1 MLKEI
6 LGKKI
11 IIFDGALG
19 TMLQE
24 KQKLGQDTSLVSIE
38 DPDFLEAIHL
48 KYLEANADV
57 ITTNTFGANSYKL
70 ESAKYTLTEVINASI
85 DVAKSALSKYNKK
98 DKFLAYDIGPIGQL
112 LKPFGALEFDEAYLM
127 FKEQVLLA
135 KDKVDLFIIETMSDV
150 YELKAAILAVKE
162 NSSLPVFSSMSFESD
177 ERTLMGTD
185 VESYAN
191 IATNLGVDAVGV
203 NCSLGPKELKKIVF
217 KLLKSTNLP
226 ILVQPNAGLPCFKDG
241 KTCYNVG
248 IDEYVKIMEE
258 FALAGVSIVG
268 GCCGTNPEYIKK
280 LSEKCKNIKLIRP
293 KNLVKTKASS
303 SQMTIE
309 IGERPI
315 VCGER
320 VNPTGKKLLREAL
333 QNQDFDYVI
342 HEAISQEKAGAN
354 ILDVNVGASGIDEI
368 STLPK
373 VMKLIQEVVMLP
385 LQLDSANYE
394 ALEKSARYYNGIP
407 IINSVN
413 GKQESMDKVF
423 PIVKKY
429 GTLVIALTLDGS
441 DLPKNAFERELIAEK
456 IITEAKKYDIPEERI
471 IVDCLVLTASAQQAE
486 VIETLNA
493 VRNIKAKYK
502 VKTALGISNVS
513 FGLPNRNLLNKT
525 FLVSALA
532 NSLDL
537 AIINPLD
544 NEMMDA
550 ISAFNVLYNKDLNAS
565 EYIAKQTNEIMEKK
579 DNSNLSLYEI
589 IKQGLKEEASK
600 SVKELLKTM
609 APLDIINEILIK
621 ALDEIGSL
629 YESKKIFLP
638 QLILS
643 AEATK
648 EAFAVIQKEF
658 VSKDEKKGPII
669 LVTVEG
675 DIHDI
680 GKNIVKVVLESYG
693 YKVIDLGKDVKAE
706 KVIEAYKTYKPK
718 AIGLS
723 ALMTTTV
730 ESMKKTIFML
740 KQIKDVCPIIVGGA
754 VLTSEYAKEIN
765 ADHYCKDAISTVKL
779 LEKIL

>member
-6 LGKKI
+6 LGKRI
-11 IIFDGALG
+11 IIFDGAMG
-19 TMLQE
+19 TLLQE

-38 DPDFLEAIHL
+38 DPEFLESIYL
-48 KYLEANADV
+48 NYLESGADV
-57 ITTNTFGANSYKL
+57 ITTNTFGSNSYKL
-70 ESAKYTLTEVINASI
+70 EGAKYSLEKIVNASI
-85 DVAKSALSKYNKK
+85 DVARDALKKYAKK

-112 LKPFGALEFDEAYLM
+112 LAPFGALEFDRAYEL

-162 NSSLPVFSSMSFESD
+162 NSNLPVFSSMSFEAD

-185 VESYAN
+185 VETYAN
-191 IATNLGVDAVGV
+191 IATNLGVDAIGV
-203 NCSLGPKELKKIVF
+203 NCSLGPKELKPIVF
-217 KLLKSTNLP
+217 KLLESTNLP
-226 ILVQPNAGLPCFKDG
+226 VLVQPNAGLPCFKDG
-241 KTCYNVG
+241 KTCYNIG
-248 IDEYVKIMEE
+248 AEEYVNVMEE
-258 FALAGVSIVG
+258 FALSGVSVLG
-268 GCCGTNPEYIKK
+268 GCCGTTPKYIEALAKR
-280 LSEKCKNIKLIRP
+280 CKNIKLNRVV
-293 KNLVKTKASS
+293 NSVKTKASS
-303 SQMTIE
+303 SQMTVELGIK
-309 IGERPI
+309 PL

-320 VNPTGKKLLREAL
+320 INPTGKKLLREAL
-333 QNQDFDYVI
+333 QKQDFDYVI
-342 HEAISQEKAGAN
+342 HEAILQEKALAD
-354 ILDVNVGASGIDEI
+354 ILDVNVGASGVDEVNV
-368 STLPK
+368 LPK
-373 VMKLIQEVVMLP
+373 VVKLIQEIVMLP

-413 GKQESMDKVF
+413 GKQESMNKVF

-429 GTLVIALTLDGS
+429 GALVIALTLDGS
-441 DLPKNAFERELIAEK
+441 DLPKTALEREKIAER
-456 IITEAKKYDIPEERI
+456 IIKEAKKYGISEERI

-486 VIETLNA
+486 VVETLKA

-502 VKTALGISNVS
+502 IKTALGISNVS

-525 FLVSALA
+525 FLVAALA

-544 NEMMDA
+544 KEMMDA
-550 ISAFNVLYNKDLNAS
+550 ISAFNVLYNKDVNATD
-565 EYIAKQTNEIMEKK
+565 YIAKQTDVVIEKK
-579 DNSNLSLYEI
+579 SETNLSLYDVV
-589 IKQGLKEEASK
+589 KQGLKDEAK
-600 SVKELLKTM
+600 KAVKELLKTM
-609 APLDIINEILIK
+609 APMDIINEVLIK
-621 ALDEIGSL
+621 ALDEVGVL
-629 YESKKIFLP
+629 YETKKIFLP

-648 EAFAVIQKEF
+648 EAFEVIQKSFE
-658 VSKDEKKGPII
+658 SKDDKKGPII
-669 LVTVEG
+669 LATVEG

-693 YKVIDLGKDVKAE
+693 YRVIDLGKDVKAE
-706 KVIEAYKTYKPK
+706 VVVEAYHKYKPK

-730 ESMKKTIFML
+730 ESMRKTIYL
-740 KQIKDVCPIIVGGA
+740 LRKVNVDCPILVGGA
-754 VLTSEYAKEIN
+754 VLTSEYAKEID
-765 ADHYCKDAISTVKL
+765 ADYYCKDAISTVKL